1 MYWSFVEPRVS
12 GGGLPVTV
20 GQIAHDLEAHLL
32 EFTLMANAR
41 QQAEIQAKKTEEAD
55 RKTWREEERRRIED
69 VVRRVKQSG
78 SR

>member
-1 MYWSFVEPRVS
+1 MYCCFVESRSS

-41 QQAEIQAKKTEEAD
+41 QQAETQAKSVEEAD
-55 RKTWREEERRRIED
+55 RKTWREEERRRIEG
-69 VVRRVKQSG
+69 VVRR
-78 SR
+78 